1 MTALPALGLLA
12 LLFATGD
19 GSEPRLTELAVH
31 LDGQRVAVDFALRG
45 AFGDEL
51 VERIET
57 GLPTGFDYQFRLVKD
72 FKFWWD
78 QDLDETTVQVFAS
91 YDAVAREYL
100 VNLRQDGRLIE
111 SKVLRTLQEL
121 EAAMTR
127 FAGLHLFTL
136 EGSAPRRRLLIK
148 ARAKLG
154 DKTLLRILPTTD
166 ATGWVESSK
175 FRPPS

>member
-19 GSEPRLTELAVH
+19 GSEPRLTEHAVH
-31 LDGQRVAVDFALRG
+31 LEGQRVAVDFSLRG
-45 AFGDEL
+45 AFGDTL

-57 GLPTGFDYQFRLVKD
+57 GLPTGFDYQFKLVKD

-78 QDLDETTVQVFAS
+78 QDVDDTTVQVFAS

-111 SKVLRTLQEL
+111 SRVLRTLEEL

-127 FAGLHLFTL
+127 FEGLHVFNL
-136 EGSAPRRRLLIK
+136 EGPAPRRRLLVK

-154 DKTLLRILPTTD
+154 DKTFLRIIPTAD
-166 ATGWVESSK
+166 ATEWVESSK